1 MYDTTKEVAQLLREM
16 ADGLEEDR
24 PVAVMLAD
32 QSIVIPADANLKVEY
47 EQAAGAS
54 EVIIRATWAIP
65 VLILTHS
72 ENVLD
77 SNGNL
82 YSVLV
87 YGKPRIDGTWEGW
100 LEFVPASAGLS
111 ILRTERET
119 TQPDRHALEYWASGL
134 ESLYFTGAFE
144 RAALLD

>member
-1 MYDTTKEVAQLLREM
+1 VDPQEELIVMYDTSKEVAQLLREM

-87 YGKPRIDGTWEGW
+87 YRAWKTSVPPALAGGSTSRI
-100 LEFVPASAGLS
+100 
-111 ILRTERET
+111 
-119 TQPDRHALEYWASGL
+119 QNH
-134 ESLYFTGAFE
+134 
-144 RAALLD
+144 